1 MIYNVIIKEK
11 IPKIIAVSH
20 KGNIVLFLY
29 PIPNFLSPPLG
40 RKRNCGLVNTITTNA
55 KQ

>member
-1 MIYNVIIKEK
+1 MYRVTIYEK
-11 IPKIIAVSH
+11 IPSIIENNH

-29 PIPNFLSPPLG
+29 PIPNNLMDPLFL
-40 RKRNCGLVNTITTNA
+40 KRNCGLFNITTRNA